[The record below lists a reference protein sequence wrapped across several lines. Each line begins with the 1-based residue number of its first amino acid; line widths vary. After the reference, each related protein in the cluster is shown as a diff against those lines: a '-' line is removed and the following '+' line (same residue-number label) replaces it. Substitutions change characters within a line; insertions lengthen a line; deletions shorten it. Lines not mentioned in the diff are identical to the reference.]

1 MPLTSLL
8 DLELTVP
15 DPNALAAFWTD
26 LGMESTGTAT
36 LGTAQRPSQLRL
48 AEGTYRHV
56 SELRLSCESESDL
69 PTIAAS
75 LEAIGVSSTITDGSL
90 SCEDP
95 LGDHRV
101 VIEASEPLPLV
112 GPAAEEANRPSGR
125 SRLDRRSAAS
135 MATAPPAPRRVGHVV
150 FGTPDLAGSIDF
162 YTKGLGWKVSDMV
175 GPGIGCFMR
184 CSPDHH
190 NMLLMPAPVPCMN
203 HYAME
208 MDDVDAIGKA
218 GSKIVAERPESQV
231 YGLGRHVLG
240 ANLFWYLLDPAGG
253 MFELF
258 ADMDQIVDDEH
269 WEAEE
274 RRDDWDPFTI
284 ASWEPGPATP
294 DFFLPTDIDAIAA
307 AREAMGR

>member
-15 DPNALAAFWTD
+15 DPDGLAAFWTD
-26 LGMESTGTAT
+26 LGMEQTGPTT
-36 LGTAQRPSQLRL
+36 LGTERRPSQLRL

-56 SELRLSCESESDL
+56 SELRLSCSAESDL
-69 PTIAAS
+69 AAIRAD
-75 LEAIGVSSTITDGSL
+75 LEALGVDATVTDGVL
-90 SCEDP
+90 TCADP
-95 LGDHRV
+95 LADHRV
-101 VIEASEPLPLV
+101 VVQVADPLPLA
-112 GPAAEEANRPSGR
+112 GPVADEANRPSGR
-125 SRLDRRSAAS
+125 ARLDRREAAA
-135 MATAPPAPRRVGHVV
+135 MAAAPPAPRRVGHVV
-150 FGTPDLAGSIDF
+150 VGTPDLAGSLDF
-162 YTKGLGWKVSDMV
+162 YTRGLGWKVSDMV
-175 GPGIGCFMR
+175 GPGIGCFLR

-190 NMLLMPAPVPCMN
+190 NLLLMPSPVPCMN
-203 HYAME
+203 HYAVE
-208 MDDVDAIGKA
+208 MDDVDAIGLA
-218 GSKIVAERPESQV
+218 GSRIVAARPEAQV

-258 ADMDQIVDDEH
+258 ADMDQILDDEQ

-294 DFFLPTDIDAIAA
+294 DFFLPADIEAIGA
-307 AREAMGR
+307 ARAALGR